1 MTEHSRCFFVRAFS
15 FAICISRLSP
25 IIRCDMVEMRLARSF
40 GICWPEVARFITV
53 FVSVSWSRCTDLS
66 SFAMV
71 ISLRPEEEEE
81 EEEDV
86 DDDEEEEEELEE
98 EELEEEEEE
107 ELEEEEEEL
116 EEEEDDAKDFR
127 AAGGGALASIW
138 AQSSSSSSS
147 LLRRSTGSFE

>member
-86 DDDEEEEEELEE
+86 DDDEEEEEEE

>member
-81 EEEDV
+81 EEEEEDV
-86 DDDEEEEEELEE
+86 DDDEEEEEEE